1 MYCKQLRYPCH
12 PWYASYTCIN
22 HYSLFTFQWMKFKKW
37 KESSKIPVIIHCILP
52 SFVDK
57 AVDSVINSMEQMDV
71 TEEWS
76 FWRPHE
82 PIHLCCVSVRVC
94 VLMCT
99 CCVDVRGRGFIF
111 HTLQMLHWLHKFD
124 TGFCIQK
131 KNPTHTH
138 FFCISKYTKCLT
150 ILHNVCHFIIIK
162 GLLSKMLLLSN
173 SIAKYSS

>member
-12 PWYASYTCIN
+12 PWYASYTCIYL
-22 HYSLFTFQWMKFKKW
+22 YSLFTFQWMKFKKW
-37 KESSKIPVIIHCILP
+37 EESSKIPVIIHCILP

-82 PIHLCCVSVRVC
+82 PIHLCCVSVCVC
-94 VLMCT
+94 VYMCT
-99 CCVDVRGRGFIF
+99 CYVDARGRGFIF
-111 HTLQMLHWLHKFD
+111 HTLQQLHGLHKFD

-131 KNPTHTH
+131 KQKKNNTHTH

-162 GLLSKMLLLSN
+162 GLLSKCYYYQ
-173 SIAKYSS
+173 IQ

>member
-22 HYSLFTFQWMKFKKW
+22 HYSLFTFQEMKFKKG

-76 FWRPHE
+76 F
-82 PIHLCCVSVRVC
+82 
-94 VLMCT
+94 
-99 CCVDVRGRGFIF
+99 
-111 HTLQMLHWLHKFD
+111 
-124 TGFCIQK
+124 
-131 KNPTHTH
+131 
-138 FFCISKYTKCLT
+138 
-150 ILHNVCHFIIIK
+150 
-162 GLLSKMLLLSN
+162 
-173 SIAKYSS
+173 